1 MASDNQKM
9 CKQGTAGNRA
19 HVTSTIPQKLE
30 N

>member
-9 CKQGTAGNRA
+9 RKQGTAGNRT
-19 HVTSTIPQKLE
+19 HVTSRIPQKLE